1 MGDFEHYLDILGNVQ
16 RFGKALSSASS
27 PPGRC
32 PVSVRVR
39 SALPILAVLFA
50 GPVLH
55 AQSFATTEGTWLSVD
70 VSPNGRTIIFDLLG
84 DIYTIPA
91 AGGPAYRL
99 LGGRSFES
107 QPRYSP
113 DGSRIVYIS
122 DRDGADNVWIA
133 NHDGSAPQQLSH
145 ERIVT
150 MFSPEWMPDGKS
162 IVVSATDRDGVVEVA
177 RYALEGGPATKFGQR
192 SRTPASLLVSAS
204 YPGAYGPVPTADGG
218 SLYYTMVE
226 PRQHRSV
233 DGPRAFIIRLDLATG
248 KEHRVTFRVTNA
260 MKPVLSPDGRLFV
273 YATQHEGTTALRVLE
288 LATGTDRWLRF
299 PLQRDELEAR
309 ASRDV
314 LPNYSFTPDGAA
326 LIIGFGGKI
335 HRVTVAT
342 GADAVIPFS
351 VEVSLDFP
359 KRLAFPGRVPDG
371 PVRARILQH
380 PTLSPDGRR
389 LAFSAFGEIYLQDLP
404 NGRPRRLTSTP
415 SAREFEPAWS
425 PDGQWLGFVTWTA
438 AGGGKI
444 WKARA
449 DGTGPA
455 EPLTSQPAFYTQP
468 AWSPDGS
475 RIVALRTS
483 RQSRLAATGPIPG
496 PTPDAELISVPSAGG
511 PVTRIVD
518 AQGMTWP
525 HFSSEPARIYA
536 TAPGEGLVS
545 FGLDGSD
552 RRSHVQVVAGLR
564 IGPMVPADQ
573 IRISP
578 DGRAA
583 LALVNAQ
590 LYWVELPVAPAA
602 PVRIDVRDPNG
613 SAVRLTT
620 LGADDFG
627 WADAGRAAMWSVGAS
642 VARRPVPE
650 RATDSLRPMAEFD
663 VTVEKP
669 RSVPAGSV
677 VLRGAT
683 VITMARPEPLA
694 NADVVVTNNRIV
706 QVGSWGQVPLPTGAR
721 IVDVKGKFIIP
732 GLIDIHAHWDIRRGV
747 LDTDNSSALA
757 NLAYG
762 VTTIRDPQSFSS
774 DIFAYGD
781 LVETGDMIGPRI
793 FSTGRGLF
801 FLDFRS
807 LDEVRTTLTKYR
819 DKYRTNLIK
828 SYMVG
833 NREQRGWV
841 AEASR
846 ELGMM
851 PTTEGGAD
859 FKMDLTHAMDGFSG
873 NEHALPTAPIYD
885 DVVQLFGRTGI
896 TYTPTLLVA
905 FGGPFAQF
913 DFFSREDVYGNPK
926 LRRFIPIDVLYPR
939 ASKRLAWN
947 HELEYHYPA
956 VAAGAAAIRRAGGH
970 VGLGGHGELEGLG
983 NHWEMWA
990 LAKGGM
996 TPAEVLRVATV
1007 NGAEAI
1013 GMTADLGSIEVGK
1026 LADLVVLD
1034 QNPLSNI
1041 RNTTSI
1047 RYVMKNGFLYR
1058 GETLDQIWPN
1068 LVPFPARW
1076 WATERP

>member
-1 MGDFEHYLDILGNVQ
+1 M
-16 RFGKALSSASS
+16 
-27 PPGRC
+27 
-32 PVSVRVR
+32 RVR
-39 SALPILAVLFA
+39 SLLPLLAALFA
-50 GPVLH
+50 APALR
-55 AQSFATTEGTWLSVD
+55 AQSFRTTEGTWLSVD
-70 VSPNGRTIIFDLLG
+70 LSPNGRTIIFDLLG

-91 AGGPAYRL
+91 AGGSALRL

-113 DGSRIVYIS
+113 DGSQIVFIS

-133 NHDGSAPQQLSH
+133 NQDGTAPRQLSH
-145 ERIVT
+145 ERLST

-162 IVVSATDRDGVVEVA
+162 IVVSATDREGVVELS
-177 RYALEGGPATKFGQR
+177 RYDLLAGPATKLGQR

-204 YPGAYGPVPTADGG
+204 YPGAYGAVPTSDGG

-233 DGPRAFIIRLDLATG
+233 EGPRAFLMRLNLASG
-248 KEHRVTFRVTNA
+248 KEERVVFRATNS
-260 MKPVLSPDGRLFV
+260 MKPLLSPDGRLLV

-288 LATGTDRWLRF
+288 LATGTDRWLKF

-309 ASRDV
+309 VSRDL
-314 LPNYSFTPDGAA
+314 LPNYTFTPDGAA
-326 LIIGFGGKI
+326 LIVGFGGKI
-335 HRVTVAT
+335 HRLSVST
-342 GADAVIPFS
+342 GADAVIPFTA
-351 VEVSLDFP
+351 EVSIESS
-359 KRLAFPGRVPDG
+359 KRLAFPSRVSDG
-371 PVRARILQH
+371 PVRSRVLGH
-380 PTLSPDGRR
+380 PSLSPDGQR
-389 LAFSAFGEIYLQDLP
+389 LAFTAFSEIYVQDLP
-404 NGRPRRLTSTP
+404 NGRPRRLTNTSA
-415 SAREFEPAWS
+415 AREFDPAWS
-425 PDGQWLGFVTWTA
+425 PDGRWLAFVTWTA
-438 AGGGKI
+438 AAGGKL

-455 EPLTSQPAFYTQP
+455 EPLASQPAFYTQP

-475 RIVALRTS
+475 RIVAFRTP
-483 RQSRLAATGPIPG
+483 RQSRLSSTGPIPV
-496 PTPDAELISVPSAGG
+496 PTPDAELISVPSSGG
-511 PVTRIVD
+511 PTARIVD
-518 AQGMTWP
+518 AQGMTGP
-525 HFSSEPARIYA
+525 HFSSDPAQIYA

-545 FGLDGSD
+545 FALDGSD
-552 RRSHVQVVAGLR
+552 RRSHLQVVAGLR
-564 IGPMVPADQ
+564 TGQSMPADQ

-578 DGRAA
+578 NGRSA

-590 LYWVELPVAPAA
+590 LYWVDLPTAQATPLRV
-602 PVRIDVRDPNG
+602 DVRDPKG
-613 SAVRLTT
+613 PAVRLTT
-620 LGADDFG
+620 LGADDFD
-627 WADAGRAAMWSVGAS
+627 WTDAGRTAAWSVGSS
-642 VARRPVPE
+642 VARRPVPNN
-650 RATDSLRPMAEFD
+650 ATDSLRPIVEFE

-706 QVGSWGQVPLPTGAR
+706 QVGPWGQVPVPPGAR
-721 IVDVKGKFIIP
+721 IIDVKGKFIIP
-732 GLIDIHAHWDIRRGV
+732 GLIDVHAHWDVRRGV

-762 VTTIRDPQSFSS
+762 VTTIRDPQSFSP

-781 LVETGDMIGPRI
+781 LIETGQMMGPRVT
-793 FSTGRGLF
+793 STGRGLF

-807 LDEVRTTLTKYR
+807 LDEVRTTLLKYR
-819 DKYRTNLIK
+819 DKYRTRLIK

-841 AEASR
+841 VEASR

-859 FKMDLTHAMDGFSG
+859 FKMDLTHAIDGFSG

-885 DVVQLFGRTGI
+885 DVVQLFARTGI

-913 DFFSREDVYGNPK
+913 DFFDREDVYGNPK
-926 LRRFIPIDVLYPR
+926 LRRFIPIDALYAR
-939 ASKRLAWN
+939 ATKRLSWN
-947 HELEYHYPA
+947 HPLEYHYPA
-956 VAAGAAAIRRAGGH
+956 VAVGAAAILRAGGH
-970 VGLGGHGELEGLG
+970 VALGGHGELEGLG

-996 TPAEVLRVATV
+996 TPAEVLRVATI

-1013 GMTADLGSIEVGK
+1013 GMSADLGSIETGK
-1026 LADLVVLD
+1026 LADLLVLD
-1034 QNPLSNI
+1034 QNPLADI

-1058 GETLDQIWPN
+1058 GETLDQLWPN
-1068 LVPFPARW
+1068 LVPFPAPW
-1076 WATERP
+1076 WSTERP